1 VVVKRVTAALG
12 LMACL
17 AAGRP
22 ARAEAIV
29 LTCQY
34 SYQEVDGTRGIVADD
49 PFTLDISD
57 KRIIQTGA
65 KNLMITVDKP
75 FNFIEVSSRRIT
87 YGIRGFISNTG
98 VVNLDITYKI
108 NRDTGIIIR
117 QQGQEFMSGSC
128 QKAGRS

>member
-1 VVVKRVTAALG
+1 
-12 LMACL
+12 
-17 AAGRP
+17 
-22 ARAEAIV
+22 V